1 MSSQAEAPQS
11 PALVVNRWNSW
22 VQVWFP
28 DTDQLEWVDLGAKAF
43 EPTSRPASV
52 PAGAPTRPP
61 QG

>member
-1 MSSQAEAPQS
+1 MSSQAQAPQS

-28 DTDQLEWVDLGAKAF
+28 DTDSLEWVDLGSKAF

-52 PAGAPTRPP
+52 PAGSPAPAPK
-61 QG
+61 G